1 MLESRSFRFMPG
13 SAIYRMTFLERN
25 NNDDADHSRWRWEEE
40 GVEAGLGAFDVD
52 ADSRLEAVERWQ
64 SC

>member
-1 MLESRSFRFMPG
+1 MPG

-25 NNDDADHSRWRWEEE
+25 NDDADHWRWRWEEE
-40 GVEAGLGAFDVD
+40 GVEAGLGAFDVH

>member
-1 MLESRSFRFMPG
+1 MPG

-25 NNDDADHSRWRWEEE
+25 NNDDADQD

>member
-1 MLESRSFRFMPG
+1 MPG

-25 NNDDADHSRWRWEEE
+25 NDDADHWRWRCEKD
-40 GVEAGLGAFDVD
+40 GVEAGLGVFDVD